1 MAEYGHCPQT
11 TLGRGVVVG
20 TLLSPI
26 AVIQ

>member
-11 TLGRGVVVG
+11 TLGMGVVGG